1 MRVEP
6 GIHSGSLPENQS
18 ATTQPHAYPVIPP
31 SFFKNNTGKM
41 KVLLLCLSIITTCF
55 TSFASNPNITNC
67 TVNGFILHGG
77 IASSQFG
84 GFDWFY
90 NINVNIDSVNISNVP
105 NGTYDLTF
113 QLCRQLYCPYGI
125 NDPCAAP
132 TAVCLAKSTFFITYT
147 YIHTHTL
154 C

>member
-1 MRVEP
+1 
-6 GIHSGSLPENQS
+6 
-18 ATTQPHAYPVIPP
+18 
-31 SFFKNNTGKM
+31 M

-55 TSFASNPNITNC
+55 ASNPNITNC
-67 TVNGFILHGG
+67 TINGFILHGG

-90 NINVNIDSVNISNVP
+90 NINVTVDTVISNVP
-105 NGTYDLTF
+105 DGTYDLTF
-113 QLCRQLYCPYGI
+113 QLCNQLYSPYGI

-132 TAVCLAKSTFFITYT
+132 IAVCLAKSTFFITYT

-154 C
+154 LNIT